1 MDHKRYEYETS
12 KKLSQLSLT
21 DKLWRLTYMKV
32 RMDMSCLNCAFKMFL
47 LRYLIEG
54 QVKDK
59 GKASP

>member
-1 MDHKRYEYETS
+1 
-12 KKLSQLSLT
+12 
-21 DKLWRLTYMKV
+21 MKV